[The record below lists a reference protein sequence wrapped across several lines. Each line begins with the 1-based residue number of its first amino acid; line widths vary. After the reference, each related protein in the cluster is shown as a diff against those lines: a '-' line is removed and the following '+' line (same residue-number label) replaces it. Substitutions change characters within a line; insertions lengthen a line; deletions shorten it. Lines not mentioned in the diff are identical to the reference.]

1 MPRVEATRVG
11 RLPKGLF
18 CLYTNVMKPRYLY
31 LSGLGD
37 RLDGAR
43 RVMLWCI
50 RLMGRDI
57 GLVPMNWNDTDES
70 YQLKQRRIMM
80 AINEAQGREI
90 VLIGESAGG
99 AMAFRML
106 FDHPDSVR
114 RIVTIC
120 GYNHTAKGINA
131 IHRELHPAFV
141 ETVEAND
148 DTKKPISDVRDRA
161 LTIYS
166 PNDSVVKPVYSLY
179 ESVPSARVK
188 GKMHKL
194 IIVNTVLFHG
204 NLWH

>member
-1 MPRVEATRVG
+1 MT
-11 RLPKGLF
+11 
-18 CLYTNVMKPRYLY
+18 
-31 LSGLGD
+31 
-37 RLDGAR
+37 
-43 RVMLWCI
+43 
-50 RLMGRDI
+50 
-57 GLVPMNWNDTDES
+57 
-70 YQLKQRRIMM
+70 
-80 AINEAQGREI
+80 AIDEAQGREI

-120 GYNHTAKGINA
+120 GYNHTAKGIHA

-179 ESVPSARVK
+179 EGVPSTRVK